1 MRDTIAHLWIT
12 LSVSRATTD
21 SSPPRGK
28 ICYRASRN
36 PLVRRYLFQVSL
48 SASRYRA
55 QRAKRKKE
63 SERLMVINEFV
74 REIPRFLL
82 TPAFLFFATLEI
94 PTNDSRIKPPRFPFF
109 SSSPRRSKA
118 KTREENRGRESV
130 RSNETIRIPAAED
143 GRPFPSARI
152 YTHTYIY
159 IDGDEPFTRTTKPRL
174 RSHRT

>member
-1 MRDTIAHLWIT
+1 MDHSICFACNGGFLSSSWENMLSCIPEPIGPA
-12 LSVSRATTD
+12 LSVSGA
-21 SSPPRGK
+21 
-28 ICYRASRN
+28 
-36 PLVRRYLFQVSL
+36 L

>member
-1 MRDTIAHLWIT
+1 MTRSPIYGSLYLFRVQRGIPLLLVGKYVIVEPIGPV
-12 LSVSRATTD
+12 LSVSGA
-21 SSPPRGK
+21 
-28 ICYRASRN
+28 
-36 PLVRRYLFQVSL
+36 L

-63 SERLMVINEFV
+63 SRRLMVINEFV

>member
-63 SERLMVINEFV
+63 SRRLMVINEFV

-109 SSSPRRSKA
+109 SSSRRDDRKRKREKRIAAGNRFDRTRRSA
-118 KTREENRGRESV
+118 FLRRRM
-130 RSNETIRIPAAED
+130 ED
-143 GRPFPSARI
+143 PFQVHV
-152 YTHTYIY
+152 YTHTHIY
-159 IDGDEPFTRTTKPRL
+159 I
-174 RSHRT
+174 

>member
-1 MRDTIAHLWIT
+1 MTRSPIYGSLYLFRVQRRIPLLLVGKYVIVEPIGPA
-12 LSVSRATTD
+12 LSVSGA
-21 SSPPRGK
+21 
-28 ICYRASRN
+28 
-36 PLVRRYLFQVSL
+36 L

-94 PTNDSRIKPPRFPFF
+94 PTNDSRIKLVFLF
-109 SSSPRRSKA
+109 SPRLLDDRKRKREKRIAAGNRFDRTRRSA
-118 KTREENRGRESV
+118 FLRRRM
-130 RSNETIRIPAAED
+130 ED
-143 GRPFPSARI
+143 PFQVHV
-152 YTHTYIY
+152 YTHTHTHIY

>member
-12 LSVSRATTD
+12 LSVSRATGD

-28 ICYRASRN
+28 ICYRGTYWSGVICFRCIERISIPSATGEAKEREQAANGYQRVRSRD
-36 PLVRRYLFQVSL
+36 ST
-48 SASRYRA
+48 
-55 QRAKRKKE
+55 
-63 SERLMVINEFV
+63 I
-74 REIPRFLL
+74 L
-82 TPAFLFFATLEI
+82 TYACL
-94 PTNDSRIKPPRFPFF
+94 PFF
-109 SSSPRRSKA
+109 RNTRNSDKRFANKAPSFSFFLIVEERRSKA

-130 RSNETIRIPAAED
+130 RSNETIRISAAED

>member
-1 MRDTIAHLWIT
+1 MDHSICFACNGGFLSSSWENMLSCIPEPIGSA
-12 LSVSRATTD
+12 LSVSGFIERISIPSATGEAKERERAANGYQRVRSRD
-21 SSPPRGK
+21 ST
-28 ICYRASRN
+28 I
-36 PLVRRYLFQVSL
+36 
-48 SASRYRA
+48 
-55 QRAKRKKE
+55 
-63 SERLMVINEFV
+63 
-74 REIPRFLL
+74 L
-82 TPAFLFFATLEI
+82 TYACL
-94 PTNDSRIKPPRFPFF
+94 PFF
-109 SSSPRRSKA
+109 RNTRNSDKRFANKAPSFSFFLIVEERRSKA